1 MKDGYVLLC
10 PNAHRD
16 HGLASTLAIAE
27 ALRKGSDRLTEKVGG
42 AALQADEKLDES
54 KETLEAG
61 KLALEIQVDTAKD
74 ELLQRQAELQARYDM
89 LRAELTDTRLFSTRG
104 ARRLLRA
111 FPRMENLRH
120 TGRLSELREKLEKLE
135 LGSRNKAA

>member
-74 ELLQRQAELQARYDM
+74 ELLQRQARYDM

>member
-1 MKDGYVLLC
+1 M
-10 PNAHRD
+10 
-16 HGLASTLAIAE
+16 
-27 ALRKGSDRLTEKVGG
+27 
-42 AALQADEKLDES
+42 
-54 KETLEAG
+54 
-61 KLALEIQVDTAKD
+61 ALEIQVDTAKD